1 MEFASK
7 RGEILAAIL
16 AVGVSVVLVWFGN
29 GLEPYW
35 PLLWLAPLPVLVIAL
50 RGSALQAGLAVGLP
64 WLIGSFSL
72 WGYLHRLALPLIVF
86 IGIFGIA
93 AAAMAL
99 AGILFRALVR
109 GGAIWSGLLA
119 FPATAVAAEYVRNL
133 TTPHG
138 TAGSLA
144 YSQLDFLPF
153 LQLASITGPWGMTF
167 LMMLFPAAL
176 AIAFHL
182 RRTAPKQAV
191 RVLAASLGALASVLL
206 FGVLRLGTS
215 DAGQQVRVGLVASDD
230 AGNADVAG
238 PGADTSRL
246 FAQYAAEAR
255 QLAER
260 GARIVVLPEKL
271 GVVLQDAAGGG
282 GNQLLQQVADETGA
296 VIVVGEVYVDGGA
309 HYNRALVFRPG
320 RGALSYDKH
329 HLLPPFES
337 PLTPGT
343 TELTFAGA
351 VGTYGVE
358 ICKDMDFTP
367 LSRDY
372 GRAHAG
378 LMLVPAWDFNMDRTW
393 HGHIAIMRAVEDGF
407 SLVRAAKNGYLTV
420 ADSRGRIVAESR
432 SDAQLPFTTL
442 LASVPAGHS
451 STLYIL
457 LGDWFAWVACVVS
470 LACLARALLLVVSG
484 SSVPSDHLHM
494 QQSELPKGRP
504 SPVQH

>member
-7 RGEILAAIL
+7 RGAVVAAIL
-16 AVGVSVVLVWFGN
+16 AVGLSAVLVWFGN
-29 GLEPYW
+29 NLEPFW
-35 PLLWLAPLPVLVIAL
+35 PLLWLAPLPVFVIAL
-50 RGSALQAGLAVGLP
+50 RGSALQAGLAAGLP

-72 WGYLHRLALPLIVF
+72 WGYLHRLGLPPIVF
-86 IGIFGIA
+86 IGIFGSFA
-93 AAAMAL
+93 AVMAF

-119 FPATAVAAEYVRNL
+119 FPATVVTTEYVRNL

-167 LMMLFPAAL
+167 LLMLFPAAL

-182 RRTAPKQAV
+182 RSTAPKQAF
-191 RVLAASLGALASVLL
+191 RVFAAALGAVAVVLL
-206 FGVLRLGTS
+206 FGVLRLAVS
-215 DAGQQVRVGLVASDD
+215 DAGQQVRVGLIASDE
-230 AGNADVAG
+230 AENADVAG
-238 PGADTSRL
+238 PGAETGRL

-255 QLAER
+255 QLAGR

-271 GVVLQDAAGGG
+271 GVVLKGAPDGG
-282 GNQLLQQVADETGA
+282 GNQLMQQVADETGA
-296 VIVVGEVYVDGGA
+296 VIVAGEVYVDGGS
-309 HYNRALVFRPG
+309 HYNQARVFRPG
-320 RGALSYDKH
+320 KSALSYDKH
-329 HLLPPFES
+329 HLLPPFEN

-343 TELTFAGA
+343 AELTFVDS

-372 GRAHAG
+372 GRAHTG
-378 LMLVPAWDFNMDRTW
+378 LMLAPAWDFKMDRTW

-420 ADSRGRIVAESR
+420 ADSRGRLLAESR

-442 LASVPAGHS
+442 LASVPAVHS
-451 STLYIL
+451 GTLYVL
-457 LGDWFAWVACVVS
+457 LGDWFAWLACVVFV
-470 LACLARALLLVVSG
+470 ACLSRALLLGIRARLARIS
-484 SSVPSDHLHM
+484 HR
-494 QQSELPKGRP
+494 EL
-504 SPVQH
+504 SASAA